1 MTPETLVVVLQIAGF
16 ALLFAEIFI
25 PTGGILAIATTVA
38 FVWSV
43 WTAFDALGPA
53 WGSAVLLLDLIAV
66 PFAVRWGFN
75 RIGNSSMGLP
85 DQLKGSVQD
94 DDASRLLGA
103 RGETVTPLRP
113 AGRVAIGTEQVD
125 AISERGFIEAGTAVV
140 VTRCD
145 ENRILVK
152 PVPTDHS

>member
-1 MTPETLVVVLQIAGF
+1 MNPSTLVAVLQIVGF
-16 ALLFAEIFI
+16 ALLLAEIFI
-25 PTGGILAIATTVA
+25 PTGGILAIATTIA
-38 FVWSV
+38 FAWSL

-53 WGSAVLLLDLIAV
+53 WGSLVLLLDLIAV

-75 RIGNSSMGLP
+75 RIGSSSMGLP
-85 DQLKGSVQD
+85 EQLKGNVQD
-94 DDASRLLGA
+94 EGVAKLLGA
-103 RGETVTPLRP
+103 HGQTLTPLRP
-113 AGRVAIGTEQVD
+113 AGRVAIGDEQID

-152 PVPTDHS
+152 PLPAQKS